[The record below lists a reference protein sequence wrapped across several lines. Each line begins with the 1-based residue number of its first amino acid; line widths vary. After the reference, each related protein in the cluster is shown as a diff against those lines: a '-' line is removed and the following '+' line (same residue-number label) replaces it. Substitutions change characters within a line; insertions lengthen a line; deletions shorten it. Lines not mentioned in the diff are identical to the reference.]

1 VLARKGAASERARP
15 PSREY
20 ASATG
25 HPPATLGCLDRGG
38 EPGQAPADD
47 YQVWFHKTGPSAW
60 CPPSRKVAGNLWRVP
75 ANLPVVDPDKVAAAQ
90 QGDAL
95 ALDQLLDDLA
105 PYVRRLCARIAPA
118 AADDAA
124 QEALLAIFRGLPSLR
139 APEAIMTWVRSVTV
153 RTAIRLARQHDL
165 EVAAE
170 GTLMGRHA
178 SFPEGLVDIDDALAR
193 LPVSQRVVLVLR
205 TREGLSEQ
213 EIATTLG
220 IPAGTVKSRLHRA
233 RAAFREVWES

>member
-1 VLARKGAASERARP
+1 MTS
-15 PSREY
+15 SRLKVAEN
-20 ASATG
+20 
-25 HPPATLGCLDRGG
+25 
-38 EPGQAPADD
+38 
-47 YQVWFHKTGPSAW
+47 
-60 CPPSRKVAGNLWRVP
+60 SRKVP
-75 ANLPVVDPDKVAAAQ
+75 CNLPGVDPEDVAAAQ

-95 ALDQLLDDLA
+95 ALDRLLDELA

-118 AADDAA
+118 AADDAT

-153 RTAIRLARQHDL
+153 RTAIRLAHRHDL
-165 EVAAE
+165 EIAAE
-170 GTLMGRHA
+170 GTLMSRPA
-178 SFPEGLVDIDDALAR
+178 SSLEGLVDIDDALAR

-220 IPAGTVKSRLHRA
+220 IPIGTVKSRLHRA

>member
-1 VLARKGAASERARP
+1 M
-15 PSREY
+15 
-20 ASATG
+20 
-25 HPPATLGCLDRGG
+25 
-38 EPGQAPADD
+38 
-47 YQVWFHKTGPSAW
+47 
-60 CPPSRKVAGNLWRVP
+60 
-75 ANLPVVDPDKVAAAQ
+75 DPEIVAAAQ

-95 ALDQLLDDLA
+95 AVDRLLDELA
-105 PYVRRLCARIAPA
+105 PYVRRLCALIAPA
-118 AADDAA
+118 TADDAT
-124 QEALLAIFRGLPSLR
+124 QEALLAIFRGLPTLR

-153 RTAIRLARQHDL
+153 RTAIRLARQQDL

-170 GTLMGRHA
+170 ETLVDRHD
-178 SFPEGLVDIDDALAR
+178 SSPEGLVDIDDALAR

>member
-1 VLARKGAASERARP
+1 MVSPNG
-15 PSREY
+15 
-20 ASATG
+20 
-25 HPPATLGCLDRGG
+25 
-38 EPGQAPADD
+38 
-47 YQVWFHKTGPSAW
+47 
-60 CPPSRKVAGNLWRVP
+60 KVARNLRKVP
-75 ANLPVVDPDKVAAAQ
+75 ANLPGVDPENVAAAQ

-95 ALDQLLDDLA
+95 ALDRLLDELA
-105 PYVRRLCARIAPA
+105 PYVRRLCTRIAPA
-118 AADDAA
+118 AADDAT
-124 QEALLAIFRGLPSLR
+124 QEALLAIFQGLSSLR

-153 RTAIRLARQHDL
+153 RTAIRLARRHDR

-170 GTLMGRHA
+170 GTLMDRHDP
-178 SFPEGLVDIDDALAR
+178 SLEGLVDIDDALAR

>member
-1 VLARKGAASERARP
+1 
-15 PSREY
+15 
-20 ASATG
+20 
-25 HPPATLGCLDRGG
+25 
-38 EPGQAPADD
+38 
-47 YQVWFHKTGPSAW
+47 
-60 CPPSRKVAGNLWRVP
+60 
-75 ANLPVVDPDKVAAAQ
+75 VDPQNVSDAQ

-95 ALDQLLDDLA
+95 ALDRLLDELA

-118 AADDAA
+118 AADDAT

-165 EVAAE
+165 EVHAD
-170 GTLMGRHA
+170 GTTLMGHYA
-178 SFPEGLVDIDDALAR
+178 SSLEGLVDIDDALAR

-220 IPAGTVKSRLHRA
+220 IPTGTVKSRLHRA

>member
-1 VLARKGAASERARP
+1 M
-15 PSREY
+15 
-20 ASATG
+20 
-25 HPPATLGCLDRGG
+25 
-38 EPGQAPADD
+38 
-47 YQVWFHKTGPSAW
+47 W
-60 CPPSRKVAGNLWRVP
+60 CPPSRKVAGNLWKVPLIFLAWTPWKVP
-75 ANLPVVDPDKVAAAQ
+75 ANLPGVDPEIVVAAQ

-105 PYVRRLCARIAPA
+105 PYVRRLCARIAPT
-118 AADDAA
+118 AADDAT
-124 QEALLAIFRGLPSLR
+124 QEALLAVFRGLPSLR
-139 APEAIMTWVRSVTV
+139 VPEAIMTWVRSVTV
-153 RTAIRLARQHDL
+153 RTATRLARQHDL

-170 GTLMGRHA
+170 GTPLDHHA
-178 SFPEGLVDIDDALAR
+178 SSSLEGLVDIDDALAR

-233 RAAFREVWES
+233 RATFREVWES